1 MESSAGGKA
10 SEREERRKRMN
21 LLIESARWSR
31 KQKRE
36 RAAELAEAWRV
47 TKAVHLMKKKGKV
60 DGTVL

>member
-21 LLIESARWSR
+21 LRIESAWWSR
-31 KQKRE
+31 KVKRE

-47 TKAVHLMKKKGKV
+47 TKAEYLMKKKGKV
-60 DGTVL
+60 HGTVL